1 LLLGGVCAVGLLAG
15 LVPALRVY
23 RQSLA
28 DGMTIRL

>member
-1 LLLGGVCAVGLLAG
+1 LIVIVGAG
-15 LVPALRVY
+15 FAIGAVPAYRAY